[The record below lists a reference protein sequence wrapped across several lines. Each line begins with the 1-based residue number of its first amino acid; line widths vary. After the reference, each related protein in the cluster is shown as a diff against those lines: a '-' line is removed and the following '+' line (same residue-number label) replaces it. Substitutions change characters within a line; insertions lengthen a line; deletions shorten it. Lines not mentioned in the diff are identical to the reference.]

1 MHGLSGLAHSSSR
14 RVNFEQS
21 LRTRNGEGPIYD
33 LSRRGQEAGHPP
45 CDRRTRRGVVA
56 GEVMRMNSRVIRVA
70 AVLLLAA
77 TAVPGVVGA
86 ENWPAWR
93 GPTGDGV
100 SAETNLPVEWDTERN
115 IAWKLAMPAW
125 SGSTPIVWGDRIF
138 LNVAVDEDNIELW
151 RLDRDTGEP
160 LWKRHLSDGNRR
172 LRKQNLSS
180 PSPVTDG
187 ERVWVMTGTG
197 ILKAF
202 DVDGT
207 ELWMRDIPASYGPF
221 GLNWGYASSPLL
233 HGDAL
238 YVQVLHGMRTD
249 DPSYVLRIDRG
260 TGETVWRVERPTEAV
275 RESPDSYTTPAL
287 LEYDGGTEIVITGG
301 DAVTGHDPETGRELW
316 RADGL
321 NPTRQ
326 RDYRIV
332 ASPFVRDGLIYAP
345 TRVRPLLALRPGGR
359 GDVLD
364 THVVWSTDD
373 GPDVPTPVTDGEYFY
388 VVNDRGIVFVS
399 DAKTGEPVY
408 GPERIRR
415 GTYSASP
422 VLADGRI
429 YVTNEDGVTTVLR
442 AGPEFEILAENDL
455 DDYCLSS
462 PAISEGQIF
471 IRTTGHLYAIGERR
485 RPAAAGGT
493 ARAVVGAVEAL
504 YDLLDEAQR
513 AAVGHDLDASVRRN
527 WSNLPADVLDFDRN
541 GIRLG
546 DLTDEQRAAVFDV
559 LRASLSA
566 EGFDRVSQIVRA
578 DEMLARPSHLT
589 GRFFG
594 WTEDNYWFA
603 VFGTPSASEVW
614 AWQFGGHHLAVNVT
628 VHGERMFLTPTFLGV
643 EPATYEDAGASYAPM
658 RAERD
663 RGLALLMALDPA
675 HRAVT
680 TVADRPREVYAG
692 AGRDDVLP
700 PLEGSRAGEWS
711 PEQQQRLLEIAAGW
725 VGLLPAEAAEA
736 RLDEIAAD
744 LDATRFAW
752 HGPTD
757 GSGAVYYRIQGP
769 RLLIEFSTQGDLG
782 DTAGHYHSIYRDP
795 TNEYGGAPMQ
805 LPERSRSTTLGVGVV
820 AVVAAGVV
828 VLAFFRYR
836 RRRLPMRRT

>member
-1 MHGLSGLAHSSSR
+1 M
-14 RVNFEQS
+14 
-21 LRTRNGEGPIYD
+21 RTNP
-33 LSRRGQEAGHPP
+33 LVT
-45 CDRRTRRGVVA
+45 CVA
-56 GEVMRMNSRVIRVA
+56 GVLLVA
-70 AVLLLAA
+70 ATCAS
-77 TAVPGVVGA
+77 GVARA

-100 SAETNLPVEWDTERN
+100 STETNLPVEWDTERN

-125 SGSTPIVWGDRIF
+125 SGSTPIVWGERIF
-138 LNVAVDEDNIELW
+138 LNVAVDDDSIELW
-151 RLDRDTGEP
+151 CLDRETGEP

-172 LRKQNLSS
+172 LRKQNMSS

-197 ILKAF
+197 ILRAF
-202 DVDGT
+202 DVDGN

-249 DPSYVLRIDRG
+249 DPSYVLRIDRDS
-260 TGETVWRVERPTEAV
+260 GETVWRVERPTEAV

-287 LEYDGGTEIVITGG
+287 LEYDGVQEIVITGG

-364 THVVWSTDD
+364 SHVVWSTDN

-399 DAKTGEPVY
+399 DARTGEPVY

-442 AGPEFEILAENDL
+442 AGPEFEILAENDF

-485 RPAAAGGT
+485 PPVAADATAGAT
-493 ARAVVGAVEAL
+493 VDAVEAL
-504 YDLLDEAQR
+504 LDLLDEAQR
-513 AAVGHDLDASVRRN
+513 TAVRHDLDAAVRRN
-527 WSNLPADVLDFDRN
+527 WSNLPAGVVDFDRN

-546 DLTDEQRAAVFDV
+546 DLSDTQRAAVFDV

-578 DEMLARPSHLT
+578 DEVLAQGSGGAGLR
-589 GRFFG
+589 GRAVG
-594 WTEDNYWFA
+594 WSEDNYWFA
-603 VFGTPSASEVW
+603 LFGTPSAGGVW

-628 VHGERMFLTPTFLGV
+628 FDGDRMFLTPTFLGV
-643 EPATYEDAGASYAPM
+643 EPATFEDGGAVYAPM
-658 RAERD
+658 RAELD
-663 RGLALLMALDPA
+663 RGLALLGALDPA
-675 HRAVT
+675 QQAAAAVEE
-680 TVADRPREVYAG
+680 RPREVYAG

-700 PLEGSRAGEWS
+700 LLEGARAGDWPAEHQ
-711 PEQQQRLLEIAAGW
+711 ELLLDLVSGW
-725 VGLLPAEAAEA
+725 VGLLPEEAAAA
-736 RLDEIAAD
+736 RVDEIAAD

-752 HGPTD
+752 NGPAD
-757 GSGAVYYRIQGP
+757 GSGAVYYRVQGP
-769 RLLIEFSTQGDLG
+769 RLLVEFSTQGDLG
-782 DTAGHYHSIYRDP
+782 ATAGHYHSIYRYP
-795 TNEYGGAPMQ
+795 ANEYGGAPM
-805 LPERSRSTTLGVGVV
+805 LPPERSRSTALGAVVV
-820 AVVAAGVV
+820 AVITAAALVLGVV
-828 VLAFFRYR
+828 RYR
-836 RRRLPMRRT
+836 RRRLSGSAAPAAQRP